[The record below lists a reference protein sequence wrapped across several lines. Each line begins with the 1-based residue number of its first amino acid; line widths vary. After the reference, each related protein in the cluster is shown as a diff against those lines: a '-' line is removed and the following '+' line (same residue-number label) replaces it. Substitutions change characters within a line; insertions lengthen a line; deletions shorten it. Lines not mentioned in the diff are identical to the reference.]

1 MAINFSN
8 YTNEELESQDLF
20 VNMTG
25 QKQEENKRR
34 QQATY
39 NEGMP
44 VKDRVKYSE
53 EGGKVAR
60 NVKNNSRKENVKP
73 VSTSKKQKPSKK
85 RNHSSVKNFVIGL
98 LVGAALTTA
107 VAVKIAPNV
116 NDSKDLDRATEILE
130 EAAINKLAEND
141 LGTYDENGEFVL
153 NGRNTA
159 DDYKKLDI
167 DTDLEV
173 YIYREIADK
182 HWNREAGD
190 KNQFDSI
197 IGASLSSDDY
207 SYHTDFD
214 HFLSDNGYFS
224 TTEVNEDGGLST
236 SPTVF
241 KKYMES
247 EILDLYR
254 NGTVSEY
261 AKEAFGDYNTKGGI
275 TK

>member
-8 YTNEELESQDLF
+8 YTNEELESQDLL

-85 RNHSSVKNFVIGL
+85 RN
-98 LVGAALTTA
+98 GAALTTA
-107 VAVKIAPNV
+107 VAVNIAPSV

-214 HFLSDNGYFS
+214 HFLSDNGYFN
-224 TTEVNEDGGLST
+224 TTEVNEDGSLST